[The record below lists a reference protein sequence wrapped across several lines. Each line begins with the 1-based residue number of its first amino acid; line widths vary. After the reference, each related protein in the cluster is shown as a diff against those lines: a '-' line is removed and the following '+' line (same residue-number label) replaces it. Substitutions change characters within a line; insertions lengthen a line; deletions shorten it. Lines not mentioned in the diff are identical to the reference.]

1 MTDSPFGPVRK
12 WGIPWTPEADD
23 LELLAIEQRNL
34 DFQRRLQANRDA
46 IAAANTAAW
55 ERHVGSAIQAS
66 APLSH
71 PANLGQLDDSDIE
84 PLDRG
89 SSKALGNGLVAAL
102 LFAIAPFAI
111 YGAYR
116 LAWWVLS

>member
-1 MTDSPFGPVRK
+1 MTAPLHRVYLSDADYALLDAAQTRLEQDRRYQASIA
-12 WGIPWTPEADD
+12 GI
-23 LELLAIEQRNL
+23 LAEN
-34 DFQRRLQANRDA
+34 A
-46 IAAANTAAW
+46 AAW

-71 PANLGQLDDSDIE
+71 PANLGRLDDIE

-89 SSKALGNGLVAAL
+89 SAKALGNGLVAAL